1 MNLIVFL
8 GSDKETWGQPTAL
21 INRGEWEK
29 IIIIKNKTSSGFP
42 TPNNGEMIEVDSD
55 KPLLELKNEIRDKI
69 KKIMTT
75 DFEVAVSI
83 ASGNGKE
90 HMSLISALIGI
101 PVGIK
106 LVAFT
111 KQGVEFLD

>member
-1 MNLIVFL
+1 MNLVIFL
-8 GSDKETWGQPTAL
+8 GADKETWGQPTAL

-29 IIIIKNKTSSGFP
+29 IIIIKNKTVSGFP
-42 TPNNGEMIEVDSD
+42 TPANGEIIEVDSD
-55 KPLLELKNEIRDKI
+55 RPLLELKNDIKDKI
-69 KKIMTT
+69 KNSMST

-111 KQGVEFLD
+111 KQGIEF